1 MVTDESPLASLFR
14 PEEVEQLVCGSHVF
28 DFEELQ
34 NATEYDGGFTAQTET
49 IVHFWYFTYQLSLSI
64 FEEGSNIFNIINRSV
79 VHELSVEDKRR
90 FLQFTTGSDR
100 APVGGLGKLKLIIA
114 RNGADSDRLF

>member
-49 IVHFWYFTYQLSLSI
+49 IVHFWYFINNLSHVKQVLI
-64 FEEGSNIFNIINRSV
+64 F
-79 VHELSVEDKRR
+79 
-90 FLQFTTGSDR
+90 FLYYLQVSCSR
-100 APVGGLGKLKLIIA
+100 IEC
-114 RNGADSDRLF
+114 

>member
-49 IVHFWYFTYQLSLSI
+49 IVHFWYFINHLSDLKQVLI
-64 FEEGSNIFNIINRSV
+64 YFYIIYRSV

-100 APVGGLGKLKLIIA
+100 APVGGLG
-114 RNGADSDRLF
+114 NFEV